1 MASVTPTTTAL
12 PASATRRVWL
22 RLVGLPLLLLLLL
35 LALRPFAPHQTVTIT
50 MGQEVGLNP
59 QGQGEHL
66 YNFFGWGNVGTELG
80 RAARRIDPTASFMIP
95 YAFRMGQ
102 PLLVTVTMCGCGTA
116 EPVQLSLNGTAY
128 TLTLTDEWQDYTF
141 TVATS
146 TPLYAE
152 ALYLEWHSDAV
163 LRPLVHQVTVQA
175 QRPHGI
181 IGAGLA
187 SLALLVV
194 LWLTR
199 TAPMRQQLLWAGAI
213 VLSTLLSRWL
223 YAPQLLTWAMLIGL
237 GATAG
242 IALTVLAR
250 PLAHRLILGAVV
262 LWLLAMPQLLGTW
275 MLDDA
280 FISLRYA
287 RNLIEGYGL
296 IFNPG
301 GERVEGYTNFL
312 WTIIMA
318 GVLAVGW
325 EPVVAAQVLT
335 SALAITA
342 IIVTYRLAVAW
353 WGQCL
358 FTLLPPVLL
367 AINPAFLLYSAR
379 GSGMETALVTVLGTA
394 ALGLIWWAQDGRGGA
409 MAGAMGALVVMTRP
423 DGALIPLA
431 GGLILL
437 AQVLV
442 PRSRRHARP
451 ILLGLVGGFA
461 LIYVP
466 YYLWRFSYYGY
477 PLPNTF
483 YAKTGTT
490 TAQVLRGVEYSYTF
504 FASLGLR
511 SLLVLLGFSL
521 LGMLVA
527 AGQAVRASP
536 AAERGAIPVRL
547 SPAPLLWLFV
557 LLTVTYVTLVGGD
570 QFPLGRFF
578 VPMLPALM
586 LLLTHGVMQAHT
598 LGQAMVAQGDQR
610 VRWLGAVPLAGALLA
625 VILLAYVNITP
636 LPSLDSRDP
645 SGRIWGENRVTLKN
659 RELGWWFRFNTPPDT
674 VVATA
679 IAGAMPFY
687 GDRYTIDT
695 LGLNDTHIAHLK
707 IETMGQGIAG
717 AEKTDLAYVLNRQP
731 DYIPFST
738 SGPYQELPRFQQEYE
753 LLTVRGPEGGEIL
766 LFRRRDLGGQ
776 PSP

>member
-22 RLVGLPLLLLLLL
+22 RLVGLPMLLLLLL
-35 LALRPFAPHQTVTIT
+35 LAMRPVAPHQTVTIT
-50 MGQEVGLNP
+50 MGQEAGLNP

-80 RAARRIDPTASFMIP
+80 RAARRIDPTASFMVP

-102 PLLVTVTMCGCGTA
+102 PLLVTVTMCGCGPA
-116 EPVQLSLNGTAY
+116 EPVQFSLNGTPYILA
-128 TLTLTDEWQDYTF
+128 LTDDWQAYTF
-141 TVATS
+141 TVAT
-146 TPLYAE
+146 PAPMYAE
-152 ALYLEWHSDAV
+152 ALYLEWHSDAA
-163 LRPLVHQVTVQA
+163 LRPLVHQVTVHA
-175 QRPHGI
+175 QQPHGI
-181 IGAGLA
+181 TGALLA
-187 SLALLVV
+187 SGALLAV
-194 LWLTR
+194 LWLMR
-199 TAPMRQQLLWAGAI
+199 AAPVRQQLLWAGV
-213 VLSTLLSRWL
+213 VLFSALLSRWL

-237 GATAG
+237 GGAAA

-250 PLAHRLILGAVV
+250 PLAHRLILWAVV
-262 LWLLAMPQLLGTW
+262 LWLLALPQLLGTW
-275 MLDDA
+275 VLDDA

-287 RNLIEGYGL
+287 RNLIEGFGFT
-296 IFNPG
+296 FNPG

-312 WTIIMA
+312 WTMIMA
-318 GVLAVGW
+318 GVLALGW

-342 IIVTYRLAVAW
+342 VLLSYRFAVAW
-353 WGQCL
+353 WGPCP
-358 FTLLPPVLL
+358 FVLLPPVLL

-379 GSGMETALVTVLGTA
+379 GSGMETALVMMLGTA
-394 ALGLIWWAQDGRGGA
+394 ALWLIWRAQDGRGGVL
-409 MAGAMGALVVMTRP
+409 AGGMCALVVMTRP

-437 AQVLV
+437 AQVLA
-442 PRSRRHARP
+442 PRSRRPALP
-451 ILLGLVGGFA
+451 ILFGLVGGFA
-461 LIYVP
+461 LIYAP

-483 YAKTGTT
+483 YAKTGAT
-490 TAQVLRGVEYSYTF
+490 TAQVLRGVDYSYTF

-511 SLLVLLGFSL
+511 SVLVLLGFSA

-527 AGQAVRASP
+527 AGQAVRATPSGHP
-536 AAERGAIPVRL
+536 PVRL

-557 LLTVTYVTLVGGD
+557 LLSVTYVTLVGGD
-570 QFPLGRFF
+570 QFPLARFF
-578 VPMLPALM
+578 VPLLPALL
-586 LLLTHGVMQAHT
+586 LLLTHGVVQAHT
-598 LGQAMVAQGDQR
+598 LGQVVAAQWDQR
-610 VRWLGAVPLAGALLA
+610 VRWLGYAPLAGATLA

-659 RELGWWFRFNTPPDT
+659 RELGWWFRFNTAPDT

-695 LGLNDTHIAHLK
+695 LGLNDTHIAHLE

-717 AEKTDLAYVLNRQP
+717 AEKTDLEYVLNQQP

-766 LFRRRDLGGQ
+766 LFRRRDREASLR
-776 PSP
+776 P